1 MAQKISAIVPTYNR
15 ASYIC
20 RAIDSII
27 EQSLQPDEIIV
38 VDDGS
43 TDGTSRLLRQ
53 RYKGR
58 VQVIEQANEGVS
70 SARRKGLQVSSGEW
84 IAFLDSDDEW
94 LPGRLEAMAGAV
106 EQLDE
111 SVVCLFGDT
120 LVRRD
125 NGEET
130 RLFAEHSFGAPD
142 RLEIF
147 HDSLDTQFPFMFS
160 LIGSSLLRR
169 DALLNTK
176 AFSEGF
182 RSSEDFLVNFRLALH
197 HKFAAIPDVVS
208 RVYRTEDLMESS
220 LDHGQKQREDYY
232 RARMLGFRE
241 AWAVRGGAWREHY
254 QHAARRLTQVRLKDG
269 SNAVGAALQQFR
281 LGITPRAIAWTLAA
295 LASPLMPGRRT
306 ARRDYE
312 GPHKPAGPEISR

>member
-70 SARRKGLQVSSGEW
+70 SARRKELQVSSGEW

-125 NGEET
+125 NDEET

-142 RLEIF
+142 KLEIF
-147 HDSLDTQFPFMFS
+147 HNSLDTQFPFMFS

-197 HKFAAIPDVVS
+197 HKFAAQFQMWYPGSIVQKISWSLRWITVKS
-208 RVYRTEDLMESS
+208 SVKTITERVC
-220 LDHGQKQREDYY
+220 
-232 RARMLGFRE
+232 LGS
-241 AWAVRGGAWREHY
+241 A
-254 QHAARRLTQVRLKDG
+254 
-269 SNAVGAALQQFR
+269 R
-281 LGITPRAIAWTLAA
+281 LGRSAEELGESTISMPPV
-295 LASPLMPGRRT
+295 ASPRF
-306 ARRDYE
+306 D
-312 GPHKPAGPEISR
+312 